1 MSKKKRLKV
10 ASQGIGSVEKAFAVL
25 NALAASSGPT
35 RLVDIVHRAGM
46 PASLAHAYLTT
57 LQRIGAVNKDAESGR
72 YDLGVLLTRLGLTAL
87 SRMDFR
93 IVARKVMNDLRD
105 EIEQTIWLSV
115 WSDQGPVI
123 IDKAEPA
130 IRSQFEVRFG
140 LTAECTVSATGR
152 AYLAFL
158 PRSVWKHI
166 AERERRRPELF
177 APSEAKLEAL
187 LNSVRRDM
195 ISARDSAED
204 SKRGSPLPYS
214 LSLAAPIFDHGGDIK
229 AALTIFTQ
237 PGTADMSVTG
247 KNAQALKTAASSLSA
262 SLGYMPAA
270 NFEPAPQVEGSK
282 RRRTR
287 SS

>member
-93 IVARKVMNDLRD
+93 IVARKVMKRPARRNRADDLAFGL
-105 EIEQTIWLSV
+105 E
-115 WSDQGPVI
+115 
-123 IDKAEPA
+123 
-130 IRSQFEVRFG
+130 RSRPRHHRQSGAGNPITVRGSIG

-152 AYLAFL
+152 ADLAFL

-177 APSEAKLEAL
+177 APSAAKLEAL
-187 LNSVRRDM
+187 LNSVRREM
-195 ISARDSAED
+195 ISAARL
-204 SKRGSPLPYS
+204 RGRFKTRI
-214 LSLAAPIFDHGGDIK
+214 A
-229 AALTIFTQ
+229 AALFSVAC
-237 PGTADMSVTG
+237 GAD
-247 KNAQALKTAASSLSA
+247 LR
-262 SLGYMPAA
+262 
-270 NFEPAPQVEGSK
+270 PQW
-282 RRRTR
+282 
-287 SS
+287 